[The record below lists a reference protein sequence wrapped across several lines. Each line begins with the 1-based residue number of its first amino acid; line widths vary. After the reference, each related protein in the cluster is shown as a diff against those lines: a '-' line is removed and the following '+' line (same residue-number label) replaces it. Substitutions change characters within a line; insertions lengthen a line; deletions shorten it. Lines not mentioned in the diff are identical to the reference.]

1 MKTMLIPVDFTATSE
16 NAINYAIAWS
26 KAYEYK
32 RIILLKAMYDSMFDD
47 IIASEG
53 YVNQDY
59 LTKERSD
66 KLEALAA
73 LSTKLSAE
81 VGPDIKVATIAS
93 ELPLLRAILETI
105 QDEQPELVLVGSD
118 NFSYSGNSFVAAN
131 VISIA
136 KISPVRVLIVPSAFK
151 YQPLKQLL
159 VPVDFNRLSDLS
171 RLLDVYQ
178 AYPIKWHE
186 IKLLVLNVDP
196 KEKYLYPDE
205 QFEQTKTR
213 LQQNLKNFNYEIYYS
228 NNKNIIRGIMR
239 FSTENK
245 VELIVALP
253 GKHSFLYALTHKS
266 ISQAIYENATE
277 PVLILK

>member
-16 NAINYAIAWS
+16 NAINYAIEWS

-66 KLEALAA
+66 KLEALAT
-73 LSTKLSAE
+73 LSTKLTAE
-81 VGPDIKVATIAS
+81 VGPDIQVATIAS

-118 NFSYSGNSFVAAN
+118 NSSYSGNSFVAAN

-159 VPVDFNRLSDLS
+159 VPVDFNRLDDLGP
-171 RLLDVYQ
+171 LLHAYQ

-186 IKLLVLNVDP
+186 IKLQVLNVDP

-205 QFEQTKTR
+205 QFEQTKAT
-213 LQQNLKNFNYEIYYS
+213 LQENLKNFNYEISYS
-228 NNKNIIRGIMR
+228 NNKNIIRGIMN
-239 FSTENK
+239 FSAENK

-253 GKHSFLYALTHKS
+253 GKHSFLYALTHRS

>member
-159 VPVDFNRLSDLS
+159 MPVDFNRLSDLS

>member
-1 MKTMLIPVDFTATSE
+1 MLIPVDFTATSE